1 MQTLLWAA
9 GGTGFTFFMTALGA
23 AVVFFFKERINSNI
37 QRIFLGFAAGGH
49 DCCVGMEPFDPC
61 PSKKRSLR
69 ARSAGF
75 RQRGGFLLGIGFLM
89 LLDIFCPI
97 CIQMRRSRKGL
108 PAPGN
113 GQPCWCW
120 R

>member
-37 QRIFLGFAAGGH
+37 QRIF
-49 DCCVGMEPFDPC
+49 
-61 PSKKRSLR
+61 
-69 ARSAGF
+69 
-75 RQRGGFLLGIGFLM
+75 
-89 LLDIFCPI
+89 CPI
-97 CIQMRRSRKGL
+97 CIQMQRSRKGL